1 MKHQLRCQQ
10 LFQRGPLSFHVLH
23 PYSRGGPE
31 IFFVQV
37 GSWEL
42 FWHGM
47 GYQQYQVFKKC
58 LSPSLV
64 ELIFMDLPSTNRGNH
79 NTSYGSEE
87 PSLPT
92 SQPPISSQH
101 TNLPA
106 LLVSCQPALLN
117 LSHPQGTSKANYLFG
132 SCYRIQIIIIF
143 PDILVSSEEYSMT
156 YLQFFKQVGSSSTVV
171 VRRHSVHFR
180 SALIFI
186 ELRAQLSSPLAP
198 LVLRYFLAGK

>member
-23 PYSRGGPE
+23 HTVGVGQRL
-31 IFFVQV
+31 FFLYRLGL
-37 GSWEL
+37 GS
-42 FWHGM
+42 FFGM
-47 GYQQYQVFKKC
+47 AWDTSSTRYLKNVC
-58 LSPSLV
+58 LH
-64 ELIFMDLPSTNRGNH
+64 FFGWANCYGSTNRGNYRFLFLCKWCWMVNQ

-117 LSHPQGTSKANYLFG
+117 LSHSQGTSKANYLFG

-156 YLQFFKQVGSSSTVV
+156 YLQFFK
-171 VRRHSVHFR
+171 
-180 SALIFI
+180 
-186 ELRAQLSSPLAP
+186 
-198 LVLRYFLAGK
+198 

>member
-1 MKHQLRCQQ
+1 MSVLVISVLVSADMKKLISVFYRYRPIRKFH
-10 LFQRGPLSFHVLH
+10 LSGFIGIGR
-23 PYSRGGPE
+23 YE
-31 IFFVQV
+31 
-37 GSWEL
+37 
-42 FWHGM
+42 
-47 GYQQYQVFKKC
+47 KK
-58 LSPSLV
+58 
-64 ELIFMDLPSTNRGNH
+64 LIGRTLGSTNRGNH

-156 YLQFFKQVGSSSTVV
+156 YLQFFK
-171 VRRHSVHFR
+171 
-180 SALIFI
+180 
-186 ELRAQLSSPLAP
+186 
-198 LVLRYFLAGK
+198 